1 MRRETRIRQKKHT
14 KSLRGLKARLF
25 LGLHV
30 TLLLVLV
37 ALLLPGCGPLAVLS
51 ASVTSGQAP
60 LVVSFTNTSKNA
72 DEFRWDFGDGSTM
85 TTTSVEEPVSHEYTL
100 AGTHTITLTA
110 GKAANPDRASTVS
123 VTITVQPGP
132 LDRVKPIPEV
142 VSLGIGE
149 SETFTAEAVDAY
161 DNPIPGAIFNWD
173 LAENVGTITSGGT
186 FTAGTTAGTFV
197 DAVIVTAEL
206 DSTAVEAKASVKID
220 PDPLD
225 KVNIVTA
232 RVGAGESQQLVANV
246 TDRYDNPVDN
256 VTLAWTIL
264 DTSAGSVSNDG
275 LFTAGA
281 VLGSYTD
288 AVEAEATQGGLT
300 RTATGQVAII
310 PGPLTE
316 IFVAPENVDIGLG
329 MTQQLVAVG
338 VDQYN
343 NRLTGLQF
351 TWSVNEQVG
360 TVTQSGLL
368 TAGMTP
374 GDYPNAVKVEATEE
388 DVTRSATAD
397 VTIEPDHIVFMSDR
411 DNDQFDL
418 YIMETDGDNQER
430 LTTSGVKLGNYS
442 LSPDGRRIVFNLDED
457 NICTINDDGNWLI
470 SILSGQDAFEPAW
483 SPDGTRIAFQLW
495 DEGTSEIYVMD
506 VDGGNLTRL
515 TVNSYYDDYPA
526 WSPDGTQIA
535 FVSSRDGNSE
545 IYAMNADG
553 SDQHRL
559 TNNSAW
565 DALPAWSPDG
575 SEILFQSDRGR
586 NEWGV
591 FIMNADGTNVRS
603 LTPVHYSSNIP
614 SWSPD
619 GKKIVF
625 HSFKDSDEGEVYI
638 MNRDGSNMVRLTTN
652 SDNDY
657 YARWAPRKAGV
668 EVTEASIAIAPANAL
683 PMMTVQEVTAMV
695 REAVVRIETDLG
707 AGSGFLISADGLIM
721 TNNHVVRDAGE
732 ITVYLEDGTSHP
744 ATVEARD
751 LVRDLAL
758 VKIEASNLP
767 YLEMGD
773 LVEVSLGQQV
783 VVLGFPLGGDNLAVT
798 SGLVSAVDF
807 DSGRNIT
814 WIQTDSAINPG
825 NSGGPM
831 LNLQGQVV
839 GVVSAKLVGIAV
851 EGIGFAISANT
862 ANVYLPRLLD
872 GEAITSY

>member
-1 MRRETRIRQKKHT
+1 MRRETRR
-14 KSLRGLKARLF
+14 KSKRFIKSPQGLKAHLY

-30 TLLLVLV
+30 MLLLVLV
-37 ALLLPGCGPLAVLS
+37 ALLLPGCGPLAELG

-60 LVVSFTNTSKNA
+60 LVVNFTNTSKNA
-72 DEFRWDFGDGSTM
+72 DEFHWDFGDGSTM
-85 TTTSVEEPVSHEYTL
+85 TTTSIEEPVSHEYTL
-100 AGTHTITLTA
+100 AGTHTVTLTA
-110 GKAANPDRASTVS
+110 GKAANPAKASTMS
-123 VTITVQPGP
+123 VTVTVQPGP
-132 LDRVKPIPEV
+132 LESVKPIPEV
-142 VSLGIGE
+142 VNLGIGE

-161 DNPIPGAIFNWD
+161 DNPISGAGLDWD
-173 LAENVGTITSGGT
+173 LAEDVGTITSGGT

-206 DSTAVEAKASVKID
+206 DNTTVEAAASVKID

-232 RVGAGESQQLVANV
+232 RVGAGESQQLVANA

-256 VTLAWTIL
+256 VTLAWTTL

-281 VLGSYTD
+281 VLGSYTN
-288 AVEAEATQGGLT
+288 AVEVEATQGGLT
-300 RTATGQVAII
+300 RIATGQVTII
-310 PGPLTE
+310 PGPLAE

-388 DVTRSATAD
+388 GVTRSATAD
-397 VTIEPDHIVFMSDR
+397 VTLEPDHIFFMSDR

-430 LTTSGVKLGNYS
+430 LTTSGVRVGNYS
-442 LSPDGRRIVFNLDED
+442 LSPDGRRIIFNLDED
-457 NICTINDDGNWLI
+457 NMCTINDDGTWLI

-495 DEGTSEIYVMD
+495 EEGTAEIYVMD

-515 TVNSYYDDYPA
+515 THNSYYDDYPA

-535 FVSSRDGNSE
+535 FVSGRDGNSE
-545 IYAMNADG
+545 IYVMNADG

-565 DALPAWSPDG
+565 DILPAWSPDG

-586 NEWGV
+586 NYWGI
-591 FIMNADGTNVRS
+591 FIMNADGTDVRS
-603 LTPVHYSSNIP
+603 LTPVQYSSNIP

-619 GKKIVF
+619 GTKIVF
-625 HSFKDSDEGEVYI
+625 HSYKDSDEGEIYI
-638 MNRDGSNMVRLTTN
+638 MNRDGSNVVRLTTN
-652 SDNDY
+652 SDSDWEP
-657 YARWAPRKAGV
+657 RWAPRKAGV
-668 EVTEASIAIAPANAL
+668 EVTEASIAVAPASAL
-683 PMMTVQEVTAMV
+683 PTMTVQEVTAMV

-707 AGSGFLISADGLIM
+707 SGSGFLISADGLIL

-732 ITVYLEDGTSHP
+732 ITVYLEDGTSYP

-773 LVEVSLGQQV
+773 PVEVSLGQQV

-814 WIQTDSAINPG
+814 WVQTDSAINPG
-825 NSGGPM
+825 NSGGPV
-831 LNLQGQVV
+831 LNLQGQIV
-839 GVVSAKLVGIAV
+839 GIVSAKMVGIAV

-862 ANVYLPRLLD
+862 VNVYLPRLLD
-872 GEAITSY
+872 GEEITSY